1 MSGDKVS
8 KNRWYLDVGLMIIVA
23 GLAVLVYTRLDSL
36 FDSRR
41 DPEPTAVTGDLLLA
55 ETEDLQSQNPEPV
68 IIALGQAPAE
78 DFSLPDISG
87 EIISLSDY
95 QGKAV
100 LINFWATWCPP
111 CLTEMP
117 LFQAYADKYPE
128 SLIVIAVNA
137 GEGEES
143 VRAFVEHYGYDM
155 VFLVDVETTVSK
167 LYQVRGLPTSL
178 FIDPDG
184 QLVATHIGKLDESLL
199 STYLQKIG
207 IE

>member
-1 MSGDKVS
+1 
-8 KNRWYLDVGLMIIVA
+8 
-23 GLAVLVYTRLDSL
+23 
-36 FDSRR
+36 
-41 DPEPTAVTGDLLLA
+41 
-55 ETEDLQSQNPEPV
+55 
-68 IIALGQAPAE
+68 
-78 DFSLPDISG
+78 
-87 EIISLSDY
+87 
-95 QGKAV
+95 
-100 LINFWATWCPP
+100 
-111 CLTEMP
+111 MP

-128 SLIVIAVNA
+128 SLTVIAVNA

>member
-1 MSGDKVS
+1 VS

-55 ETEDLQSQNPEPV
+55 ETEDSQSQNPEPV

-128 SLIVIAVNA
+128 SLTVIAVNA

-184 QLVATHIGKLDESLL
+184 QLVATHIGKLDETLL

-207 IE
+207 IEK